1 MAKKRTRKTKK
12 DAVNLGADGG
22 PVGPGNPPKEHQF
35 KPGESGNPK
44 GQPRHRT
51 HLWTHI
57 CKFSNMTDAEL
68 AKLDR
73 EKLTQAQQT
82 ALKIVEQGTS
92 GDKPEW
98 ERMARY
104 VVDRS
109 QFGKALSDYQLTQYT
124 LGRMATRIAGARA
137 ITTGSGDAGDA
148 GGSA

>member
-1 MAKKRTRKTKK
+1 MKKKTTRRTKK

-35 KPGESGNPK
+35 KPGQSGNPK

-57 CKFSNMTDAEL
+57 CKFSNMTDEQL

-73 EKLTQAQQT
+73 ETLTQSQQT

-104 VVDRS
+104 IVDREE
-109 QFGKALSDYQLTQYT
+109 GKAAEHLVIDKDTDLT
-124 LGRMATRIAGARA
+124 
-137 ITTGSGDAGDA
+137 DAECDELRGLIRNNHGNETDK
-148 GGSA
+148 